1 MNICRSSPSGLLRK
15 EEIMLIDSETLKK
28 AYCDFCNASDTDMAE
43 CPGECITHQIID
55 AQPTVEAATVR
66 HAHWIER
73 GGIYAC
79 SNCDAEDGVMT
90 KFCSSCGYQMDGGA
104 ENGSD

>member
-1 MNICRSSPSGLLRK
+1 MNICRSSPSDCSERRK
-15 EEIMLIDSETLKK
+15 IMLIDSNDLKK
-28 AYCDFCNASDTDMAE
+28 AFCDYCNAIDSDMIGCPGYCDTLR
-43 CPGECITHQIID
+43 IID
-55 AQPTVEAATVR
+55 EQPKADAATVR

-79 SNCDAEDGVMT
+79 SHCDAEDGVMT

>member
-1 MNICRSSPSGLLRK
+1 MLIAVKEFKMPESCMLCPMQFAGMCIVAPSGITDRVAESY
-15 EEIMLIDSETLKK
+15 EEALIMAKPK
-28 AYCDFCNASDTDMAE
+28 W
-43 CPGECITHQIID
+43 CPL
-55 AQPTVEAATVR
+55 VEVEEK

-79 SNCDAEDGVMT
+79 SHCDAEDGVMT